1 MTDDAYWLIQA
12 DGTSFSMLE
21 AVWDLEAGRYA
32 LHAVVSVHLSAR
44 TAEEQT
50 LWSPWWQWQQPGVD
64 KAEVLAEGHAMR
76 AWRERHVVQ
85 RANVVSA
92 LGGEIPPD
100 AREMDGCCADLE
112 ADPNVLCNF
121 TTLTFGLE

>member
-32 LHAVVSVHLSAR
+32 LHAGVSVHLSAR

-121 TTLTFGLE
+121 AALTFVLE